1 MVIYFASIEFIS
13 LEAKFLSFWKLKI
26 IAMKWE
32 FPKDLSIHFNQ
43 DNGEYR
49 VYRKT
54 LLITKCHTLYIA
66 RTYVD
71 AIIRAL
77 TIE

>member
-1 MVIYFASIEFIS
+1 
-13 LEAKFLSFWKLKI
+13 
-26 IAMKWE
+26 MKWE
-32 FPKDLSIHFNQ
+32 FPKDISIHFNR

-49 VYRKT
+49 VFRKT

-71 AIIRAL
+71 AIIRAM

>member
-1 MVIYFASIEFIS
+1 
-13 LEAKFLSFWKLKI
+13 
-26 IAMKWE
+26 MKWE
-32 FPKDLSIHFNQ
+32 FPKDLSIHFHR
-43 DNGEYR
+43 DSGEYR

-54 LLITKCHTLYIA
+54 LLITKCHTLYTA

-71 AIIRAL
+71 AIIRAM

>member
-1 MVIYFASIEFIS
+1 MYAHVRECQDVDFQSSYQIKITTM
-13 LEAKFLSFWKLKI
+13 KL
-26 IAMKWE
+26 E
-32 FPKDLSIHFNQ
+32 FPKNLSIHFNQ

-71 AIIRAL
+71 AIIKAM

>member
-1 MVIYFASIEFIS
+1 MRTRENVKMLISRVVIN
-13 LEAKFLSFWKLKI
+13 LKI
-26 IAMKWE
+26 TTMKWE
-32 FPKDLSIHFNQ
+32 FPKDLSIHFNR

-54 LLITKCHTLYIA
+54 LLITKCHTLYTA